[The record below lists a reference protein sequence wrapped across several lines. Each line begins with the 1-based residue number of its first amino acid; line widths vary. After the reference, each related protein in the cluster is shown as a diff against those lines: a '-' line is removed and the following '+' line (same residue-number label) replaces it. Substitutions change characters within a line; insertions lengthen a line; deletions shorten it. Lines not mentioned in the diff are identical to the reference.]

1 MGLDYADCRVSPYE
15 EFQLFK
21 QTDFIASLLRRGER
35 LEYGARTIFEGG
47 VDGVAVRGGDE
58 A

>member
-1 MGLDYADCRVSPYE
+1 MSPYE

-47 VDGVAVRGGDE
+47 VDGVAGTGGAE
-58 A
+58 V